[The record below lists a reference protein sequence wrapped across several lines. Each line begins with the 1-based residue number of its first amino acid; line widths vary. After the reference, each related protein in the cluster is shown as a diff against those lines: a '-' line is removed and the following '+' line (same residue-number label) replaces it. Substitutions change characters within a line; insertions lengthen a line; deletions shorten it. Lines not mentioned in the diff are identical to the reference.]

1 MAVKYQDGNI
11 QYTRVILPSFLTAGR
26 LAKGSY
32 TTNNGILTNK
42 PGPFVNAIDI
52 DWNDAYLPNLDS
64 YITNTSDLLEQ
75 IDRIYQTLSNISEN
89 IDLSEYLKISD
100 LPLSL
105 TSDILKEKLDDIY
118 ASKSIEDI
126 LDNKANKE
134 DIPTLNS
141 FLDQLNEIYAS
152 KSIEQTL
159 SELSNSLE
167 NKANKNEIPKYISDL
182 LGYDNYA
189 TITWV
194 NDQLRYYQKSPY
206 DVYVELQNEQGAPV
220 LSKEQWLNS
229 LKGTDGVNGKSA
241 YELARS
247 YGITTIT
254 NEYDWVRSLQGSDG
268 LSAFEIAKK
277 FNPDLVDEQE
287 WLASLKG
294 EKGDQGDEG
303 QSAFDIY
310 KKLGGEIENESD
322 WLASLKGEKGE
333 MGPGINILGYYNT
346 LEELKEATKDTI
358 NSIGD
363 AYNVGGTFYVYND
376 EFGGNIDE
384 KWKPAGSLKGDPGKS
399 AFEIYRELGGE
410 IDNETDWLASLKGE
424 KGDPGKSAYD
434 VYVEFQQSLG
444 LEYLSKEEWL
454 NSLGNNIKYSAGH
467 RIQISEDNVISVVE
481 KEVWATISD

>member
-1 MAVKYQDGNI
+1 MN
-11 QYTRVILPSFLTAGR
+11 
-26 LAKGSY
+26 
-32 TTNNGILTNK
+32 
-42 PGPFVNAIDI
+42 
-52 DWNDAYLPNLDS
+52 
-64 YITNTSDLLEQ
+64 
-75 IDRIYQTLSNISEN
+75 
-89 IDLSEYLKISD
+89 
-100 LPLSL
+100 
-105 TSDILKEKLDDIY
+105 
-118 ASKSIEDI
+118 
-126 LDNKANKE
+126 
-134 DIPTLNS
+134 
-141 FLDQLNEIYAS
+141 QLNEIYAP

-159 SELSNSLE
+159 NELSNSLE

-206 DVYVELQNEQGAPV
+206 DVYVEVQNEQGAPV

-229 LKGTDGVNGKSA
+229 LKGTDGINGKSA

-247 YGITTIT
+247 YGITTIN
-254 NEYDWVRSLQGSDG
+254 NEYDWVRSLQGTNG

-287 WLASLKG
+287 
-294 EKGDQGDEG
+294 
-303 QSAFDIY
+303 
-310 KKLGGEIENESD
+310 

-424 KGDPGKSAYD
+424 KGDPGNSAYD
-434 VYVEFQQSLG
+434 VYVEFQKSLG

-481 KEVWATISD
+481 KDVWATISD